1 MRSAICIT
9 GCTASGKS
17 KIAAHLA
24 SIRPSVIINADSI
37 QVYECLRILSSRP
50 TAKDFGELE
59 NKLYGHIKCGSEYSV
74 GKWLEDAKIAIDYAY
89 GKKKTPIIVGGT
101 GLYFSALIN
110 GLALIPSISKETRE
124 KSDYLRKNSP
134 ETLLYE
140 LKIKDRMTYDN
151 IDKYNFTRVQ
161 RAWEVLID
169 TGYGISYWQQTKG
182 TPLLNKHEFQSFIIS
197 CDQSILRDN
206 IAKRSRKM
214 FEQGIEHEVKCI
226 LNSNFNSNPSH
237 PAHKA
242 IGFAEVGKYI
252 AGTLTLEQAIDTINM
267 KTRQYAKKQR
277 TWFRN
282 QMPSWQVL
290 EITKNLNLMKVV
302 EHIDKKALS

>member
-1 MRSAICIT
+1 MRRAICIT

-17 KIAAHLA
+17 KIATQLA

-37 QVYECLRILSSRP
+37 QVYECMRILSSRP
-50 TAKDFGELE
+50 TEEDFGELE
-59 NKLYGHIKCGSEYSV
+59 NRLYGHIKCGSEYSV
-74 GKWLEDAKIAIDYAY
+74 GKWLEDARAAIDYAY
-89 GKKKTPIIVGGT
+89 RKKKIPIIVGGT

-124 KSDYLRKNSP
+124 KSDNLRKNCP
-134 ETLLYE
+134 DIFLHD
-140 LKIKDRMTYDN
+140 LKIKDSMTYDN
-151 IDKYNFTRVQ
+151 IDKRNFTRVQ
-161 RAWEVLID
+161 RAWEVLTD

-182 TPLLNKHEFQSFIIS
+182 IPLLNKHEFQSFIIS
-197 CDQSILRDN
+197 CDQLILRDN
-206 IAKRSRKM
+206 ILKRSHKM
-214 FEQGIEHEVKCI
+214 FEQGIDNEVKCI
-226 LNSNFNSNPSH
+226 LNSNFNSNPLH

-252 AGTLTLEQAIDTINM
+252 AGTLAREQAIDMINV

-282 QMPSWQVL
+282 QLPSWQVL
-290 EITKNLNLMKVV
+290 EITKNCNLMKVV
-302 EHIDKKALS
+302 EHIDKNALS